1 MLLTM
6 GTGRG
11 WARPPLVTVVVLAT
25 AAVAWVGI
33 DALATRFAELDAVT
47 FDGRVGIWRDSWRMA
62 QDMPLAGVGIRAYP
76 VASLLYQSALPQFH
90 VGAAHNDW
98 LQLMAEGGLL
108 VSLPACGLL
117 VALAHQARARFREHR
132 RDRDYGTT
140 YWIRAGAVTGLVAIG
155 LQSLMEFSLQMP
167 GNTMMFAALW
177 GFAIA
182 PTPPPRSTPPRPRE
196 TPKPLP
202 FVLPR

>member
-6 GTGRG
+6 GPGRR

-25 AAVAWVGI
+25 VAVAWVGI
-33 DALATRFAELDAVT
+33 DALATRFAALDAVT

-98 LQLMAEGGLL
+98 LQLAAEGGLL
-108 VSLPACGLL
+108 VSLPACFLL
-117 VALAHQARARFREHR
+117 VTLAHQARARFREHR
-132 RDRDYGTT
+132 RERDYGTT

-155 LQSLMEFSLQMP
+155 LQSLHGVQPADARQYHDVCRAVGVRHCANAAAP
-167 GNTMMFAALW
+167 GDA
-177 GFAIA
+177 
-182 PTPPPRSTPPRPRE
+182 SRPRE